1 MSSARTSLPK
11 PRVPRRDT
19 VDENGVNVPNRC
31 HHVLI
36 QDRLMVISS
45 TEKDARSKLSLRVV
59 GVGRLEC
66 AGISERYM
74 VKLTSRAL
82 SNYVRP
88 TNIRSKLVL
97 VCLPL
102 LSTRR
107 KSIVFH
113 ASTLSPTV
121 GLSTFSYGAS
131 DRHFVLFIRLET
143 AFMNLCLN
151 SRSNTSTQ

>member
-1 MSSARTSLPK
+1 MDGQDRRTRQC
-11 PRVPRRDT
+11 RVPELQSQSHVFRDVTRLT
-19 VDENGVNVPNRC
+19 VKVPCVTDTC

-102 LSTRR
+102 LGTRR

-131 DRHFVLFIRLET
+131 DRHFVLFIR
-143 AFMNLCLN
+143 
-151 SRSNTSTQ
+151 